1 MQDPEKNSK
10 VKKINGV
17 RVCFEPEFVIGE
29 GSDGTRV
36 YIGLSED
43 GYERAVKR
51 LLQNI
56 GEELGLQ
63 EKDILNTLNA
73 VDSKCIVR
81 YWFYDEESNPAFAYL
96 ILDLC
101 EETLEQY
108 VNDQSQEKLTEN
120 APVIICQILEAL
132 KDLHRKPKPVLHR
145 DLKPSN
151 IMRNVNDKWLLADF
165 GLSRTLSDGRTT
177 HRSAESGTQFW
188 RAVETYPPEG
198 TDDANDDNKGRFK
211 RKSDIQVAGIVA
223 FYILTKGEHVFGS
236 LLDRLGNLLRGKPTG
251 LDSLTDPVAKEFIS
265 WMVQY
270 KPEDRPYADEAL
282 KHPYLLPP
290 DQQFELLKCVG
301 NEPEIKER
309 NTSSVVAMK
318 INADPLLPES
328 GWISSIDSNLV
339 QHVCRPHPYPDQ
351 WAQCLRFIR
360 NTSIHWNDNGG
371 PPAAVQSAV
380 GDPREYF
387 LKLFPT
393 LPAVVHRI
401 IRNDPD
407 WKEKATLKKF
417 F

>member
-1 MQDPEKNSK
+1 MQDPENSLK
-10 VKKINGV
+10 IKKINGV
-17 RVCFEPEFVIGE
+17 RVCFEEEFMIGR
-29 GSDGTRV
+29 GADGTSV

-51 LLQNI
+51 LLKNI
-56 GEELGLQ
+56 SRELGLQ
-63 EKDILNTLNA
+63 EKNILNTLNV

-81 YWFYDEESNPAFAYL
+81 YWFYDDESDPVFAYL

-108 VNDQSQEKLTEN
+108 VKDQSQETLTKN
-120 APVIICQILEAL
+120 APVVIRQLLEAL
-132 KDLHRKPKPVLHR
+132 NDLHRNPQSVLHR

-165 GLSRTLSDGRTT
+165 GLSRTLSDGGTT
-177 HRSAESGTQFW
+177 HRSVESGTQFW
-188 RAVETYPPEG
+188 RAVESYPPEG
-198 TDDANDDNKGRFK
+198 TDDANYNEGRFK
-211 RKSDIQVAGIVA
+211 RTSDIQVAGLVA
-223 FYILTKGEHVFGS
+223 FHLLTKGNHVFGPERDRLAN
-236 LLDRLGNLLRGKPTG
+236 LLDGKPVG
-251 LDSLTDPVAKEFIS
+251 LDSLADPVAGELIS
-265 WMVQY
+265 WMVQH

-301 NEPEIKER
+301 NEPEIKD
-309 NTSSVVAMK
+309 TIISSDVAMK
-318 INADPLLPES
+318 INADPLLPKS

-360 NTSIHWNDNGG
+360 NTSVHWNDNGG

-407 WKEKATLKKF
+407 WKAKETLKKF